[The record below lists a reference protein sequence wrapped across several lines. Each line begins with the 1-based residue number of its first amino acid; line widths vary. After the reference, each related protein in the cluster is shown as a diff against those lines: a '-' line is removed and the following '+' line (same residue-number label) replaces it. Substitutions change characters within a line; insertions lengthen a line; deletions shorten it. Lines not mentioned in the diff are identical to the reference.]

1 MKGEINAT
9 VCSEEKRLE
18 VEGGAD
24 RWGPPGSEKEGKG
37 EGTGS
42 VEVVGRGLLGW
53 LLACWAG
60 SPLVSPVRLSLFF
73 LFCNSFYFLFLFFF
87 YDFCKTYSN
96 DFKPKANV
104 F

>member
-1 MKGEINAT
+1 LKGDINAT

-42 VEVVGRGLLGW
+42 VSFLGCGLARWLLGW
-53 LLACWAG
+53 CFGPAQVAEILL
-60 SPLVSPVRLSLFF
+60 S
-73 LFCNSFYFLFLFFF
+73 FFF
-87 YDFCKTYSN
+87 YSGSFLFVFCFVSYLLQNS
-96 DFKPKANV
+96 FKSIQTN

>member
-1 MKGEINAT
+1 MCKREKGKKI
-9 VCSEEKRLE
+9 
-18 VEGGAD
+18 EGVPV
-24 RWGPPGSEKEGKG
+24 R
-37 EGTGS
+37 

-53 LLACWAG
+53 LLPGWAG

-87 YDFCKTYSN
+87 YVFCKTYSN
-96 DFKPKANV
+96 DFKPNANV